1 MSSPAPIRWPTGRI
15 SASRYLRLVERG
27 VLGPD
32 ERVELLEGVVVAMAP
47 SGPRHAAAV
56 RRMILAFVRAVGDR
70 AVVSAQLTF
79 VAGRWSV
86 PEPDL
91 ALLPGT
97 LEDYD
102 AVHPSDALLVV
113 EASDSSL
120 PQDRIT
126 KTAIYAGAGIPEY
139 WIVNLRQDVV
149 EVHRRVDRRARR
161 YRVRK
166 TVPRGETLTLVAFPD
181 VRIAVDAIMP
191 KR

>member
-1 MSSPAPIRWPTGRI
+1 MSAPAPIGWPTGRI
-15 SASRYLRLVERG
+15 TASRYLRLVDEGLLR
-27 VLGPD
+27 PD
-32 ERVELLEGVVVAMAP
+32 DKVELLEGVVAAMAS

-56 RRMILAFVRAVGDR
+56 RRMTLALVRAVGDR
-70 AVVSAQLTF
+70 AVVSVRLTF

-102 AVHPSDALLVV
+102 AVHPTDALLAV
-113 EASDSSL
+113 EAPDSSL

-149 EVHRRVDRRARR
+149 EVHRRVDRRTRR
-161 YRVRK
+161 YRLRSVAQ
-166 TVPRGETLTLVAFPD
+166 RGETLVPLALPD

-191 KR
+191 RR

>member
-15 SASRYLRLVERG
+15 TASRYLRLVDEG
-27 VLGPD
+27 LLGPD
-32 ERVELLEGVVVAMAP
+32 DKVELLEGVVAAMAP

-56 RRMILAFVRAVGDR
+56 RRMTRALERAVGDV

-86 PEPDL
+86 PEPDV
-91 ALLPGT
+91 AILPGSID
-97 LEDYD
+97 DYD
-102 AVHPSDALLVV
+102 TVHPSNALLVV

-126 KTAIYAGAGIPEY
+126 KTAIYAAAGIPEY
-139 WIVNLRQDVV
+139 WIVNLRDDVV
-149 EVHRRVDRRARR
+149 EVHRRVDQRARR
-161 YRVRK
+161 YRLR
-166 TVPRGETLTLVAFPD
+166 TTAERGETLVPVALPD

-191 KR
+191 RR